1 MPDMISPRDIAEI
14 RLALRLNADARAPEL
29 ATAAG
34 DADQDSNAT
43 AIEIT
48 GDVTGDFPI
57 GPAELDAIETYL
69 ADVLDMVLAGDKDA
83 PSALHCHKRM
93 R

>member
-1 MPDMISPRDIAEI
+1 MISPRDIAEI
-14 RLALRLNADARAPEL
+14 RLALRLTADARAPEL
-29 ATAAG
+29 ATTAG
-34 DADQDSNAT
+34 DADQDSNAP

-48 GDVTGDFPI
+48 GDITTDFPI

-83 PSALHCHKRM
+83 APALHCHKQVR
-93 R
+93 